1 MSRACYYFVTFLVY
15 PFFCIQFVLTIQ
27 DYSRSRQIRSVLG
40 GLPGLERLVENWD
53 RVSCALCCWPAAVLP
68 PRCVSPG
75 GRSMHA
81 HQQRQAAAK
90 CVWLVGWPRFHSTPR
105 LSMGGRAVPG
115 PHGQKQSSKR
125 KATEE
130 TEKRPPACPQP
141 FRSIRARARSVA
153 LGREEG
159 IIIAMAAGGP
169 LACSASQPNRLD
181 PAAPCVRGAWRDAD
195 AALQLHHV
203 SRGPR
208 RGRWPPTTAW
218 FAGPAGD
225 LSRGRTNDGVRVK
238 AHWSRVR
245 FIYYYECVPL

>member
-1 MSRACYYFVTFLVY
+1 MCTSLLV
-15 PFFCIQFVLTIQ
+15 C
-27 DYSRSRQIRSVLG
+27 R
-40 GLPGLERLVENWD
+40 
-53 RVSCALCCWPAAVLP
+53 CAPQAVCE
-68 PRCVSPG
+68 PR
-75 GRSMHA
+75 GRSEHA
-81 HQQRQAAAK
+81 RINNGRQQQNAF
-90 CVWLVGWPRFHSTPR
+90 GWSAGLGSTPR
-105 LSMGGRAVPG
+105 LSMGGRAVTG

-208 RGRWPPTTAW
+208 RGRWPPTTDW

>member
-1 MSRACYYFVTFLVY
+1 MLLFCYLLSIPVFLY
-15 PFFCIQFVLTIQ
+15 PIRRYNTRLLSVPSNSFCSWWFARFRT
-27 DYSRSRQIRSVLG
+27 LG
-40 GLPGLERLVENWD
+40 GELG
-53 RVSCALCCWPAAVLP
+53 SCALRCWPAAVLP

-75 GRSMHA
+75 GRSEHA
-81 HQQRQAAAK
+81 RINNGRQQQNAF
-90 CVWLVGWPRFHSTPR
+90 GWSAGLGSTPR

-115 PHGQKQSSKR
+115 PPWPEAKLQAQGDGGNGE
-125 KATEE
+125 A
-130 TEKRPPACPQP
+130 A
-141 FRSIRARARSVA
+141 ARAFARVPSAVSFHPRAGA
-153 LGREEG
+153 LRRPRMGGGDHHRHG
-159 IIIAMAAGGP
+159 GGP

-181 PAAPCVRGAWRDAD
+181 PAALCVRGAWRDAD

-218 FAGPAGD
+218 YAGPAGD